1 MAQKHFNTDQYLQTI
16 INNLNIFKQ
25 TFKYKKERLTGKCLK
40 CEYKET
46 NIHNIIEDV
55 GQTLIKTH
63 K

>member
-16 INNLNIFKQ
+16 IKNLNIFKQ

-46 NIHNIIEDV
+46 NILNIEYLQIF
-55 GQTLIKTH
+55 
-63 K
+63 